1 MIAGLAVG
9 DETMA
14 FPISALRTVRVVND
28 QVGGVPI
35 VVVHQPSSDTTT
47 AFEAR
52 TNGKVLKFEAANPD
66 ASVLIDA
73 GTRTTW
79 DAYGLAVKGP
89 LKGTRLKPLILI
101 PEFWFAWSQFRPG
114 TRLFA
119 APATR

>member
-1 MIAGLAVG
+1 
-9 DETMA
+9 MA
-14 FPISALRTVRVVND
+14 
-28 QVGGVPI
+28 
-35 VVVHQPSSDTTT
+35 
-47 AFEAR
+47 
-52 TNGKVLKFEAANPD
+52 NGKVLKREAANAD

-119 APATR
+119 AAATR